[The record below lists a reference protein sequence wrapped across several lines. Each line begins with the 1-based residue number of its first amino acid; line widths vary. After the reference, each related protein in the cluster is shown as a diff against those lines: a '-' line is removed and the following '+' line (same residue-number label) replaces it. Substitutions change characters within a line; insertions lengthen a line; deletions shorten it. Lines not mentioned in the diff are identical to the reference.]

1 MRKNFWWIAC
11 AVLLFSIT
19 IISWRPAGTKTTDP
33 SVKTV
38 VSTKDLFEKYV
49 EDLYQAAQLQ
59 QAGLDEVVFRKAVT
73 GFINL
78 KIANKLPQNSS
89 IITVVDFNKSSRE
102 KRMWIVDLIAKHLLL
117 NTWVAHGQG
126 SGMDMANAFSNTDE
140 SHQSSL
146 GFYLTDDVYFGKHGR
161 SLRLDG
167 LDEGFNSD
175 ARAREIVVHAAPY
188 VSESTIAH
196 TGRLGRSWGCPAVS
210 PEVSNTVIDDIKG
223 KTVFFINGNDNTY
236 NSKYLNEDLSASYIF
251 PDTTGTK
258 IASR

>member
-117 NTWVAHGQG
+117 NTWVAHGQ
-126 SGMDMANAFSNTDE
+126 AAVWTW
-140 SHQSSL
+140 
-146 GFYLTDDVYFGKHGR
+146 LTLFQILMSRTK
-161 SLRLDG
+161 
-167 LDEGFNSD
+167 
-175 ARAREIVVHAAPY
+175 AA
-188 VSESTIAH
+188 
-196 TGRLGRSWGCPAVS
+196 L
-210 PEVSNTVIDDIKG
+210 
-223 KTVFFINGNDNTY
+223 VFI
-236 NSKYLNEDLSASYIF
+236 
-251 PDTTGTK
+251 
-258 IASR
+258 